1 MSKRK
6 TAMEF
11 ASNGPMTLL
20 LGLAS
25 SLAKYMA
32 LILLWFMCEADILDF
47 SLRVKLFLP
56 KFKEDQEDGDSD
68 WDVVSGGS
76 KAPSPASPGACS
88 ANTSYTSQCEHSQ
101 VSKKGSNHFVQQR
114 RCKICGLILFK
125 ELTRA
130 GVMWQDVKAAKKGVL
145 H

>member
-47 SLRVKLFLP
+47 SLRVKLFLS
-56 KFKEDQEDGDSD
+56 KFKEDQEDAIL
-68 WDVVSGGS
+68 SG
-76 KAPSPASPGACS
+76 
-88 ANTSYTSQCEHSQ
+88 
-101 VSKKGSNHFVQQR
+101 
-114 RCKICGLILFK
+114 
-125 ELTRA
+125 
-130 GVMWQDVKAAKKGVL
+130 MW
-145 H
+145 